1 MLRAY
6 SILVYLFL
14 YGPIV
19 LIVLFSFNSGLS
31 AADFQGFSVK
41 WYAKV
46 AGNDLMLAALKT
58 SLIVAFTSAAL
69 ATVMGTMAALALQR
83 VKGPVRLI
91 FDGAHLHRHHGAGHR
106 HRHRDPDRAGHHLRS
121 HECRA
126 GQDLAGRCAAAAA
139 YGLRL
144 DHRRAHRCS
153 RWRW

>member
-6 SILVYLFL
+6 SILAYLFL
-14 YGPIV
+14 YGPIM

-46 AGNDLMLAALKT
+46 AGNSLMLAALQT

-83 VKGPVRLI
+83 VK
-91 FDGAHLHRHHGAGHR
+91 
-106 HRHRDPDRAGHHLRS
+106 
-121 HECRA
+121 
-126 GQDLAGRCAAAAA
+126 RCAD
-139 YGLRL
+139 LRFVHHIAIMVL
-144 DHRRAHRCS
+144 GRHGTAT
-153 RWRW
+153 